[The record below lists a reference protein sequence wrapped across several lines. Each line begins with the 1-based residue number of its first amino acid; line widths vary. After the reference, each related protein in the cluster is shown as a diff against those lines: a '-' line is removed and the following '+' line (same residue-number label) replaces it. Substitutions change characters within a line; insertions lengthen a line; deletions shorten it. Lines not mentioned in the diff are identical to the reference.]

1 MKKRLMFCHRCID
14 GLLFY
19 GRLSPRA
26 KPRGLLKQIPR
37 LRCAP
42 LGMTTPQIMHD
53 RVRVLLTLVFLMSV
67 VPAASGFGA
76 ETGRQ
81 TLLRDG
87 FVLKG
92 IDGKLIPAAL
102 LGKSEAVGDSNTP
115 IRPDPNLD
123 WCRSGWFFE
132 FGSDVNDYRVR
143 VSTGTKLELLPS
155 SALEKMI
162 ADVNERSAAA
172 YRLWGW
178 TTKYKGRNFIFPSH
192 FLRLGKIDRP
202 QSQTAQKPKQKERS
216 PSAKEPKRQP
226 AVSEPNDVLAIPREI
241 MEKLKAG
248 RIVGPERLRR
258 TPKAKKGA
266 GDSVSAKKAELEQ
279 DSILADR
286 TAFLV
291 KQDDGRLVFV
301 LDAFGRNVRPVSLRL
316 LPCEVLELA
325 EQRQSVVP
333 ESVRFKIAGIITKY
347 KGKNYLLPQKA
358 TRAYSHQNFD
368 R

>member
-1 MKKRLMFCHRCID
+1 MSKKL
-14 GLLFY
+14 
-19 GRLSPRA
+19 
-26 KPRGLLKQIPR
+26 
-37 LRCAP
+37 
-42 LGMTTPQIMHD
+42 
-53 RVRVLLTLVFLMSV
+53 VLLILVFFISV
-67 VPAASGFGA
+67 VPATLGFGA
-76 ETGRQ
+76 ETARQ

-87 FVLKG
+87 FILRGV
-92 IDGKLIPAAL
+92 DGKLLPAAL

-132 FGSDVNDYRVR
+132 FGSDVNDYRDR
-143 VSTGTKLELLPS
+143 ASAGTKLELLPS

-162 ADVNERSAAA
+162 VDVNEHSAAA

-192 FLRLGKIDRP
+192 FLSLGKIDRP
-202 QSQTAQKPKQKERS
+202 QSQTAQKPEQKERS
-216 PSAKEPKRQP
+216 PSAKESKRQP

-248 RIVGPERLRR
+248 RIVSPERLRR
-258 TPKAKKGA
+258 TPKAKKGV
-266 GDSVSAKKAELEQ
+266 GDSAAKTELEQ

-333 ESVRFKIAGIITKY
+333 EPVRFKIAGIITKY
-347 KGKNYLLPQKA
+347 KGKNYLLLQKA

>member
-1 MKKRLMFCHRCID
+1 MNKRLM
-14 GLLFY
+14 
-19 GRLSPRA
+19 LS
-26 KPRGLLKQIPR
+26 
-37 LRCAP
+37 
-42 LGMTTPQIMHD
+42 
-53 RVRVLLTLVFLMSV
+53 TLVFLMGV
-67 VPAASGFGA
+67 VSAASGFGA
-76 ETGRQ
+76 ETARQ

-87 FVLKG
+87 FILRGV
-92 IDGKLIPAAL
+92 DGKLFPDAL

-132 FGSDVNDYRVR
+132 FGSDVNDYRDR
-143 VSTGTKLELLPS
+143 VSAGTKLELLPS

-202 QSQTAQKPKQKERS
+202 QSQTAQKPKEKERS
-216 PSAKEPKRQP
+216 PSAREGKRQP

-248 RIVGPERLRR
+248 KIVSPERLRR
-258 TPKAKKGA
+258 TPKAKKGV
-266 GDSVSAKKAELEQ
+266 GDSTAKTQLEQ

-325 EQRQSVVP
+325 EQRQSAVP
-333 ESVRFKIAGIITKY
+333 EPVRFKIAGIVTKY

-358 TRAYSHQNFD
+358 TRVYSHQNFD

>member
-1 MKKRLMFCHRCID
+1 MSKKLVRLI
-14 GLLFY
+14 
-19 GRLSPRA
+19 
-26 KPRGLLKQIPR
+26 
-37 LRCAP
+37 
-42 LGMTTPQIMHD
+42 
-53 RVRVLLTLVFLMSV
+53 LVFFISV
-67 VPAASGFGA
+67 VPATLGFGA
-76 ETGRQ
+76 ETARQ

-87 FVLKG
+87 FILRGV
-92 IDGKLIPAAL
+92 DGRLLPAAL
-102 LGKSEAVGDSNTP
+102 LDKSEAVGDSNTP

-132 FGSDVNDYRVR
+132 FGSDVNDYRDR
-143 VSTGTKLELLPS
+143 VSAGTKLELLPS

-162 ADVNERSAAA
+162 ADVNDVNERSAAA

-192 FLRLGKIDRP
+192 FLRLAKIDRP
-202 QSQTAQKPKQKERS
+202 QSQTAQKPKEKERS
-216 PSAKEPKRQP
+216 PSAKESKRQP

-248 RIVGPERLRR
+248 RIVSPERLRR
-258 TPKAKKGA
+258 TPKAKKGV
-266 GDSVSAKKAELEQ
+266 GDSAAKTELEQ

-286 TAFLV
+286 TSFLV
-291 KQDDGRLVFV
+291 KQDDGQLVFV

-325 EQRQSVVP
+325 EQRQSAVP

-347 KGKNYLLPQKA
+347 KGKNYLLLQKA

>member
-1 MKKRLMFCHRCID
+1 MITLEFKTID
-14 GLLFY
+14 MDARRTILI
-19 GRLSPRA
+19 S
-26 KPRGLLKQIPR
+26 I
-37 LRCAP
+37 
-42 LGMTTPQIMHD
+42 
-53 RVRVLLTLVFLMSV
+53 FLMSTAV
-67 VPAASGFGA
+67 IGA

-115 IRPDPNLD
+115 IKREHELS
-123 WCRSGWFFE
+123 WCGSGWFFE
-132 FGSDVNDYRVR
+132 FGTDVNDYISRA
-143 VSTGTKLELLPS
+143 SAGTKLELLPS

-192 FLRLGKIDRP
+192 FLPLAKI
-202 QSQTAQKPKQKERS
+202 SKPRS
-216 PSAKEPKRQP
+216 PTSQEIQQKGRKSTESLSAKEGKRQP
-226 AVSEPNDVLAIPREI
+226 AVSEPNDVLAIPQEI
-241 MEKLKAG
+241 IEKLKAG
-248 RIVGPERLRR
+248 RIVSPERLRR
-258 TPKAKKGA
+258 TPKAKKEV
-266 GDSVSAKKAELEQ
+266 GDSAAKTELEQ

-286 TAFLV
+286 SAFLV
-291 KQDDGRLVFV
+291 KQDDGQIVFV

-316 LPCEVLELA
+316 LPCEALELA
-325 EQRQSVVP
+325 EQRQSAVP
-333 ESVRFKIAGIITKY
+333 EPVRFKIAGIITKY
-347 KGKNYLLPQKA
+347 EGRNYLLPQKA
-358 TRAYSHQNFD
+358 TRVYSHQNFD

>member
-1 MKKRLMFCHRCID
+1 MNKRLM
-14 GLLFY
+14 
-19 GRLSPRA
+19 
-26 KPRGLLKQIPR
+26 
-37 LRCAP
+37 
-42 LGMTTPQIMHD
+42 
-53 RVRVLLTLVFLMSV
+53 LLTLVFLMSV

-76 ETGRQ
+76 ETGREI
-81 TLLRDG
+81 LLRDG

-92 IDGKLIPAAL
+92 IDGKLLPAAL
-102 LGKSEAVGDSNTP
+102 LGKSEAVEDSNTP

-132 FGSDVNDYRVR
+132 FGSDVNDYRYR
-143 VSTGTKLELLPS
+143 VSAGTKLELLPS

-192 FLRLGKIDRP
+192 FLPLARIDRP
-202 QSQTAQKPKQKERS
+202 QSQTAQKPKEKERS
-216 PSAKEPKRQP
+216 PSAKESKRQP

-241 MEKLKAG
+241 MEKLKTG
-248 RIVGPERLRR
+248 RIVSPERLRR
-258 TPKAKKGA
+258 TPKARKGV
-266 GDSVSAKKAELEQ
+266 GDSAAKTKLEQ

-291 KQDDGRLVFV
+291 KQDDPRFTRWQACPCETCPERSRRSRGLVFV

-325 EQRQSVVP
+325 EQKQSAVP
-333 ESVRFKIAGIITKY
+333 ESVRFKIAGIVTKY
-347 KGKNYLLPQKA
+347 KGKNYLLLQKA
-358 TRAYSHQNFD
+358 THAYSHQNFD

>member
-1 MKKRLMFCHRCID
+1 MNKRLM
-14 GLLFY
+14 
-19 GRLSPRA
+19 
-26 KPRGLLKQIPR
+26 
-37 LRCAP
+37 
-42 LGMTTPQIMHD
+42 
-53 RVRVLLTLVFLMSV
+53 LLTLVFLMGV

-76 ETGRQ
+76 ETARQ

-102 LGKSEAVGDSNTP
+102 LGKSEAVGDSNAP

-132 FGSDVNDYRVR
+132 FGSDVNDYRDR
-143 VSTGTKLELLPS
+143 ASAGTKLELLPS

-192 FLRLGKIDRP
+192 FLLLGKIDRP
-202 QSQTAQKPKQKERS
+202 QSQTAQKPEEKERS
-216 PSAKEPKRQP
+216 PSAKESKRQP

-248 RIVGPERLRR
+248 RIVAPERLRR
-258 TPKAKKGA
+258 KPKAKKGV
-266 GDSVSAKKAELEQ
+266 GDSAEKTQLEQ

-347 KGKNYLLPQKA
+347 KAKNYLLLQKA